1 MPNFDLTIT
10 ISAIVAVSAVISP
23 IFTTIINNHYQLK
36 LKKIELKQ
44 KEYEQTILYKR
55 NILEN
60 YIRYLNGVYQYPNNE
75 SLSNY
80 AQYYSLAYAYLPEN
94 TRKKI
99 SDINHRLGQSAHAN
113 IVNEIDEIISDIS
126 DILQKL

>member
-1 MPNFDLTIT
+1 MPEFDITVT
-10 ISAIVAVSAVISP
+10 ISAIVAISAVISP
-23 IFTTIINNHYQLK
+23 IFTAIINNHYQLK

-60 YIRYLNGVYQYPNNE
+60 YIRYLNGVYQYPNKE

-80 AQYYSLAYAYLPEN
+80 AQYYSLA
-94 TRKKI
+94 
-99 SDINHRLGQSAHAN
+99 
-113 IVNEIDEIISDIS
+113 
-126 DILQKL
+126 ILQKL